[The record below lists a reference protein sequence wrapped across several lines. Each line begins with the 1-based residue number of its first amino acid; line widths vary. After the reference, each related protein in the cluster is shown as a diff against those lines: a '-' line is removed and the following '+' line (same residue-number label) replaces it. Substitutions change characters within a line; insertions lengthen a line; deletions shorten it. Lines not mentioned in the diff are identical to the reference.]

1 MGSRQQEIRASL
13 PPSLDCRNDSIEK
26 ARAFRHSEIRL
37 SSADDPHPAEAD
49 SEPGAAS
56 NDARVTP
63 GQIRDSLRILARQIV
78 IFARAIL
85 LNAGARGRVWWRAR
99 RTSIQT
105 AGASLGERWP
115 GLKAGLQSSIK
126 YPRWPDLGLKSRFMG
141 WRNGVAPK
149 VWRSPHLMRFR
160 AKYLA
165 AFLALGLG
173 LFVGFV
179 LYSIATLP
187 IAGGLQVEAT
197 QSALTFEGAQ
207 GDVFATR
214 GVFKGDKL
222 TAADLPPHLA
232 QAIVAIEDR
241 RFYQHNGVDIRGILR
256 AGWRNSQAGATREGG
271 STITQ
276 QLARLMFLTPE
287 RTFRRKVQE
296 ALLAIWLESQL
307 KKEDILLRYLNTAY
321 FGAGAYGVD
330 AAARRYFGKK
340 AGELSL
346 AEDAMLA
353 GLVRAPSQLAPTR
366 NFGGAKERQ
375 EIVLQTMV
383 ETRAITAAEAETAR
397 AQSVKLRTPPE
408 TPPGSNYFV
417 DMVAGDVRRLLGS
430 SSGDLTL
437 RTTLNLELQRLAEG
451 VIERRLEAEGSKKN
465 VSQAALVALGRDGA
479 VLAMVGGRDYEASQ
493 FNRATQAKRQAGSLF
508 KLFVYLTALQR
519 GYTPQSVVVDR
530 PTQIGEWEPQ
540 NYSGG
545 FRGSMTLR
553 NAFVHSINTIAAQ
566 LGEEVGIPAV
576 IDTAKRMGVQSTLPA
591 VPSLALGSA
600 EVTLLE
606 MTRAFGAVAAGV
618 QTIEPYSV
626 RSITGNSQ
634 QALYTKPGAGTEVTG
649 QLGASRAMIIDLLQ
663 GVVNEGTGKAA
674 RIPNTPVGGKT
685 GTTQEYR
692 DAWFIGFTPDI
703 VVGVWAGNDDNTPT
717 NRVTGGDLPAN
728 IWRDFVGRALPI
740 VSRTSPQLARRNTD
754 ILNPVNAPGPS
765 TPPTGVPVVAG
776 SDAGARGAADVLNTA
791 TLAIR
796 GRRIQLEGVLGEDD
810 RRAVR
815 SLARFLRRREVI
827 CEPSGALERYRCSVD
842 GQNLSEV
849 ILSNGGARATS
860 DASAELLAA
869 EDEARSARLG
879 IWRHM

>member
-1 MGSRQQEIRASL
+1 MASSPDQQKKVESDI
-13 PPSLDCRNDSIEK
+13 
-26 ARAFRHSEIRL
+26 
-37 SSADDPHPAEAD
+37 DPV
-49 SEPGAAS
+49 SAS
-56 NDARVTP
+56 NDARVTMR
-63 GQIRDSLRILARQIV
+63 QVRDTFRTLARQIAV
-78 IFARAIL
+78 LVEAGLR
-85 LNAGARGRVWWRAR
+85 NAGRRTKVWWSNGRAVMMA
-99 RTSIQT
+99 T
-105 AGASLGERWP
+105 GASFGSRWP
-115 GLKAGLQSSIK
+115 GLKADLLSPTSNM
-126 YPRWPDLGLKSRFMG
+126 RWPSLDLKSRLEG
-141 WRNGVAPK
+141 WQYKSWPSAEK
-149 VWRSPHLMRFR
+149 WRGWLHRIKLRR
-160 AKYLA
+160 KYFAASFALA
-165 AFLALGLG
+165 FALLT
-173 LFVGFV
+173 GFV
-179 LYSIATLP
+179 LYSVATLP
-187 IAGGLQVEAT
+187 ITGGLQVEAT

-207 GDVFATR
+207 GEVFAAR

-222 TAADLPPHLA
+222 TAADLPTHLA

-241 RFYQHNGVDIRGILR
+241 RFYEHIGVDFRGILR
-256 AGWRNSQAGATREGG
+256 AGWRNSQSGGTREGG

-276 QLARLMFLTPE
+276 QLARLMFLSPE
-287 RTFRRKVQE
+287 RSVRRKVQE
-296 ALLAIWLESQL
+296 ALLALWLESQL

-346 AEDAMLA
+346 AESAMLA

-375 EIVLQTMV
+375 ELVLQTMV
-383 ETRAITAAEAETAR
+383 ETKALTAAEGETAR
-397 AQSVKLRTPPE
+397 GQPVSLRTPPE
-408 TPPGSNYFV
+408 TPPGTNYFV

-451 VIERRLEAEGSKKN
+451 VIARRLEAEGAKKN
-465 VSQAALVALGRDGA
+465 VSQASLVALGKDGA

-519 GYTPQSVVVDR
+519 GYAPQSVVVDR

-566 LGEEVGIPAV
+566 LGDEVGIPAV

-606 MTRAFGAVAAGV
+606 MTRAFGSVAAGS
-618 QTIEPYSV
+618 QIEPYSV
-626 RSITGNSQ
+626 RSIAGNSQ
-634 QALYTKPGAGTEVTG
+634 QALYTKTGGGGEFTG
-649 QLGASRAMIIDLLQ
+649 QLAASRAMMLDLLQ

-674 RIPNTPVGGKT
+674 RLPNIPVGGKT

-703 VVGVWAGNDDNTPT
+703 VVGVWVGNDDNTPT
-717 NRVTGGDLPAN
+717 NRVVGGDLPAN

-740 VSRTSPQLARRNTD
+740 ISKASPQVARRNTET
-754 ILNPVNAPGPS
+754 LNTVNAPGAPIPS
-765 TPPTGVPVVAG
+765 TRVPAAAG
-776 SDAGARGAADVLNTA
+776 SDPGARGAAVVLDTA

-796 GRRIQLEGVLGEDD
+796 GRRIQLEGILGDDD
-810 RRAVR
+810 RRVVR
-815 SLARFLRRREVI
+815 PLARFLRRREVI
-827 CEPSGALERYRCSVD
+827 CAPSGAPERYRCSVD
-842 GQNLSEV
+842 GQNLSEL
-849 ILSNGGARATS
+849 ILSNGGARATP
-860 DASAELLAA
+860 DAPAELLAA

-879 IWRHM
+879 IWRNM